1 LQSTVLKFP
10 KKTRILNIDIR
21 IWLWVVIGLFAFFA
35 TKVLFFSQQHFEEVL
50 PTVFLDPVKLRLA
63 KDCECLCDEDHENIL
78 MTMRSSGISVTP
90 PATYNLW
97 AQSPNANSKLS
108 TFVLNQGPLGSCT
121 ANAMSYAWML
131 FKYKSWSNGQ
141 VPPPPPSRLYW
152 YAEARMHLNAL
163 DGYPNAPLNDTGCYV
178 SDIAWV
184 PSAKGMLPETAYP
197 YTYTVDRFRNVV
209 PTSGL
214 VNKFPTPAHV
224 TAAALNKIN
233 EGLIT
238 EFRYSANRNTTLL
251 NMKLALSQNKSILIG
266 VLVYSSFQSASA
278 LRTGNIPIPNPWIE
292 TLLGG
297 HCICLT
303 GYDSTCFTFR
313 NSWGTSVG
321 VRGAFRI
328 PFTYIT
334 NPNLSGD
341 AWIF

>member
-1 LQSTVLKFP
+1 
-10 KKTRILNIDIR
+10 
-21 IWLWVVIGLFAFFA
+21 
-35 TKVLFFSQQHFEEVL
+35 
-50 PTVFLDPVKLRLA
+50 
-63 KDCECLCDEDHENIL
+63 
-78 MTMRSSGISVTP
+78 
-90 PATYNLW
+90 
-97 AQSPNANSKLS
+97 
-108 TFVLNQGPLGSCT
+108 
-121 ANAMSYAWML
+121 
-131 FKYKSWSNGQ
+131 
-141 VPPPPPSRLYW
+141 
-152 YAEARMHLNAL
+152 
-163 DGYPNAPLNDTGCYV
+163 V

-197 YTYTVDRFRNVV
+197 YSFTVDRYRNVV

-214 VNKFPTPAHV
+214 INKFPTPAHV

-251 NMKLALSQNKSILIG
+251 NMKLALSLNKSILIG
-266 VLVYSSFQSASA
+266 VLVYSSFQSAAA
-278 LRTGNIPIPNPWIE
+278 LRTGNIPLPNPRRE
-292 TLLGG
+292 SLLGG